1 MFYLLL
7 VPLQKYF
14 SFLRL
19 FQYITFRSLYA
30 AVTALLF
37 VLIFGRFFIDW
48 LRRLKFG
55 EEVRDLGPE
64 SHKTKRGTPT
74 MGGVIILAAILFAVI
89 LWGNFANLYLV
100 VLLVAT
106 LALGVLG
113 FADDYMKSVL
123 KRKGGMPGRTKFICQ
138 LVIGAFVSL
147 VLYFFPSNAE
157 ISTQLFVPF
166 MNRALADLSWLWIL
180 FATIIIVGFSNAVNL
195 TDGLDGL
202 ASGLTLIV
210 CVALGTITYL
220 TGHSEISDYLRIP
233 HVPAAAELTV
243 FIAALSGALL
253 GFLWF
258 NTNPAS
264 VFMGDTGSL
273 ALGGTIGILSVMIK
287 KEIFMLLIGGVFVV
301 EVASVIIQVG
311 YYKLTKKRIFKM
323 APIHHHFE
331 LSGWSEQKVVVRMWI
346 FGIILALVGLST
358 LKIL

>member
-1 MFYLLL
+1 M
-7 VPLQKYF
+7 
-14 SFLRL
+14 RL

-30 AVTALLF
+30 AVCSLLF
-37 VLIFGRFFIDW
+37 VLLFGRFFIAW
-48 LRRLKFG
+48 LRRLKFR

-64 SHKTKRGTPT
+64 THQTKKGTPT
-74 MGGVIILAAILFAVI
+74 MGGVIILAAILFSTFF
-89 LWGNFANLYLV
+89 WGNFANLYLFT
-100 VLLVAT
+100 LVMAT
-106 LALGVLG
+106 IALGIVG

-123 KRKGGMPGRTKFICQ
+123 KRKGGMPGRTKFILQ
-138 LVIGAFVSL
+138 MLIGASVSL
-147 VLYFFPSNAE
+147 VIYFFPSNPDV
-157 ISTQLFVPF
+157 STQLFVPF
-166 MNRALADLSWLWIL
+166 MSRALADLSWVWIL
-180 FATIIIVGFSNAVNL
+180 FATIVIVGFSNAVNL

-202 ASGLTLIV
+202 ASGSTLIV
-210 CVALGTITYL
+210 CSALGLITYL
-220 TGHSEISDYLRIP
+220 SGHSEISDYLRIP
-233 HVPAAAELTV
+233 YVPAAAEISV

-273 ALGGTIGILSVMIK
+273 ALGGIIGIISVMIK

-301 EVASVIIQVG
+301 EVASVVIQVG

-323 APIHHHFE
+323 APLHHHFE

-346 FGIILALVGLST
+346 VGIILALVGIST